1 MAGRWKRGIVLLLTA
16 IMMLSVA
23 GCGPEKEEPEQPQQT
38 EQPEQE
44 TVTEQETEPS
54 QPVSEVEAPS
64 LEEQIDEARAKNDD
78 IVGWLKIDDLKI
90 DGAVGLV

>member
-16 IMMLSVA
+16 IMILSVA

-44 TVTEQETEPS
+44 TVTEQEIEPS
-54 QPVSEVEAPS
+54 QPFTSPAVIFIHVVFPLPFGPS
-64 LEEQIDEARAKNDD
+64 RP
-78 IVGWLKIDDLKI
+78 
-90 DGAVGLV
+90 